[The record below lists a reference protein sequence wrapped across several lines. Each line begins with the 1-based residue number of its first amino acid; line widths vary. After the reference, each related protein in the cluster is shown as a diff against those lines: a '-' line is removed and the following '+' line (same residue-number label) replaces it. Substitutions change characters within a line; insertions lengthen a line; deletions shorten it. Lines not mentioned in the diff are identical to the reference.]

1 MIEVKRAGWNAAL
14 ESLEIEPED
23 VRPDYMGRSM
33 YGKTT
38 IAIVLDSEAAIFEL
52 MAAFG
57 VFCEADEA
65 RGLAAHAATDALGHS
80 LVVYWPGGLTI
91 YDEEEG
97 T

>member
-1 MIEVKRAGWNAAL
+1 MTEVERAGWNATL
-14 ESLEIEPED
+14 ESLEIEPEN
-23 VRPDYMGRSM
+23 VRLDYAGRSM
-33 YGKTT
+33 YGGTT
-38 IAIVLDSEAAIFEL
+38 IAIMLDSEAAVFEL

-65 RGLAAHAATDALGHS
+65 RGLAAHAVTDTLGHS